1 MIMGYYQNQE
11 VENQA
16 DFDAWMSRRELLPTR
31 ADSFPTR
38 RARRETYR
46 KPKATYTFTEMEL
59 AIFLSFFGIS
69 LVGNIIWALLEA
81 MGS

>member
-1 MIMGYYQNQE
+1 MGYHKNQE

-38 RARRETYR
+38 RSRRETYR
-46 KPKATYTFTEMEL
+46 KPKTTFVFTATEVALLLGGFT
-59 AIFLSFFGIS
+59 IS
-69 LVGNIIWALLEA
+69 VAANITWALMEA

>member
-1 MIMGYYQNQE
+1 MGYYQNQE
-11 VENQA
+11 VEAQA
-16 DFDAWMSRRELLPTR
+16 DFDAWAYGRRELLPTR
-31 ADSFPTR
+31 SDSFPTR

-59 AIFLSFFGIS
+59 AVFFSFFGIS
-69 LVGNIIWALLEA
+69 VVGNIIWALLEA